1 MNKFEGFTKLKEKI
15 TSNKANI
22 TVIGL
27 GYVGLPLAIAFAIKK
42 FKIFGL
48 DSDKKKIEN
57 INNVNNIIS
66 SVDKNVLKKII
77 KKKKLIASDD
87 FGFIKKT
94 DVIIICVPTPIYI
107 KSKLPMMTY
116 VREVINKLQKY
127 SLKDKLIILEC
138 TTYPGT
144 TEEYFLPIV
153 KKQNLLLGKNVFLS
167 YSSEREDPGNKDFS
181 VIKNNITKLVSG
193 QTDNCLL
200 LSSILYSK
208 IAKKIHKVSDI
219 KTTEFT
225 KLLENIYRSV
235 NIGLINEMKAIAEK
249 FNINIYEAIDAAKT
263 KPFGYQPFYP
273 GPGVGGHC
281 IPVDP
286 YFLTWKAKKYGI
298 KTKFIELAG
307 TINESRPASVVRDL
321 FEHLKNKKDFSK
333 LKCLILGMAYK
344 KNSDDTRMSPSIEIL
359 KLLNNKIKKNIYV
372 YDHCVKKDNL
382 EYKNYKKISLN
393 KITKKFLKNL
403 NFILILTDH
412 DGLNYNFFRKNSK
425 LVFDTRNVYKNHIF
439 KFKNVIEI

>member
-1 MNKFEGFTKLKEKI
+1 MK
-15 TSNKANI
+15 
-22 TVIGL
+22 
-27 GYVGLPLAIAFAIKK
+27 YVK
-42 FKIFGL
+42 
-48 DSDKKKIEN
+48 
-57 INNVNNIIS
+57 
-66 SVDKNVLKKII
+66 
-77 KKKKLIASDD
+77 
-87 FGFIKKT
+87 
-94 DVIIICVPTPIYI
+94 
-107 KSKLPMMTY
+107 
-116 VREVINKLQKY
+116 EVINKLKKY

-153 KKQNLLLGKNVFLS
+153 KKQNLLLGKNIFLS
-167 YSSEREDPGNKDFS
+167 YSSEREDPGNKNFS

-193 QTDNCLL
+193 QTANCLL
-200 LSSILYSK
+200 LSSILYSN
-208 IAKKIHKVSDI
+208 IAKKIHTVSDI

-249 FNINIYEAIDAAKT
+249 FDINIYEAIDAAKT

-298 KTKFIELAG
+298 KTKFIQLAG
-307 TINESRPASVVRDL
+307 TINESRPAAVVRDL
-321 FEHLKNKKDFSK
+321 FKHLKIKKSLSK
-333 LKCLILGMAYK
+333 LKCLVLGLAYK

-359 KLLNNKIKKNIYV
+359 KLLNNKIKKNIYL
-372 YDHCVKKDNL
+372 YDHYIKEDNL
-382 EYKNYKKISLN
+382 EYKNYKKILLN
-393 KITKKFLKNL
+393 EITKKFLKRL
-403 NFILILTDH
+403 DFILILTDH
-412 DGLNYNFFRKNSK
+412 DGLDYNFFRKNSK
-425 LVFDTRNVYKNHIF
+425 IVFDTRNVYKNHIY